1 MEPIAKVAVPIFGLA
16 FTALM
21 VYAITLQARIWHL
34 M

>member
-1 MEPIAKVAVPIFGLA
+1 MVRIIVPTFAVA

-21 VYAITLQARIWHL
+21 VYALILQARIWHL